1 MGVNDKGVGVQ
12 AVLKQSKQF
21 SHALEWC
28 LIASLLIHA
37 AIMFTL
43 PKPDYDLP
51 PPKKQ
56 EIQIELVKEP
66 PPVIPVVQ
74 PEPVKPEPIKPEPPK
89 PEPAKPQP
97 VKSEPK
103 PVEQKPAVPQKSI
116 SSPDTPTEAPRVVN
130 ESPAPA
136 VIAAKPTAGESK
148 PEVVAPANPSPAP
161 APEPAKASGPS
172 EGDIEAARNAFRSA
186 AHRELKKNQRY
197 PRIAQDRGIEGD
209 VKLSINLDDH
219 GNVTGIEVVES
230 SGNKS
235 LDDAAIAA
243 AQKSQLKQHFT
254 DILRG
259 KINNIIVTVSFKLS
273 S

>member
-1 MGVNDKGVGVQ
+1 MGVIGKGIGVQ
-12 AVLKQSKQF
+12 AALKQSKQF

-37 AIMFTL
+37 MFMFSL

-66 PPVIPVVQ
+66 PPPPPPPV
-74 PEPVKPEPIKPEPPK
+74 PEPMPLPAEPVKPQITPPK
-89 PEPAKPQP
+89 PPP
-97 VKSEPK
+97 VKAEPK
-103 PVEQKPAVPQKSI
+103 PVEQKPAIPQKPSAVAEPP
-116 SSPDTPTEAPRVVN
+116 SEARPVVDTPT
-130 ESPAPA
+130 PA
-136 VIAAKPTAGESK
+136 VIAAKPTTGEAK
-148 PEVVAPANPSPAP
+148 PEVVVPAP
-161 APEPAKASGPS
+161 APPAPAAEPVKASGPS
-172 EGDIEAARNAFRSA
+172 EGDIEAARNAFRNA

-197 PRIAQDRGIEGD
+197 PRIAQDRGIEGE
-209 VKLSINLDDH
+209 VKLSINIDDH
-219 GNVTGIEVVES
+219 GNVTGVEVVES
-230 SGNKS
+230 SGNKA

-243 AQKSQLKQHFT
+243 AQKSQLKPHFN

-273 S
+273 T

>member
-1 MGVNDKGVGVQ
+1 MQ

-21 SHALEWC
+21 NHVLEWC
-28 LIASLLIHA
+28 LVASLLLHA
-37 AIMFTL
+37 LFMFTL

-56 EIQIELVKEP
+56 EIQIELVKESP
-66 PPVIPVVQ
+66 PPPPPLPQPVPTPAPV
-74 PEPVKPEPIKPEPPK
+74 EPSKPLPTPP
-89 PEPAKPQP
+89 KPQP
-97 VKSEPK
+97 VKPEPK
-103 PVEQKPAVPQKSI
+103 PVEQKPVLPQKPAVV
-116 SSPDTPTEAPRVVN
+116 PDTPTEPRAVVDT
-130 ESPAPA
+130 PAPA

-148 PEVVAPANPSPAP
+148 SDMVVPTPAP
-161 APEPAKASGPS
+161 PAPPAEPVKASGPS
-172 EGDIEAARNAFRSA
+172 EGDIEAARNAFRNA

-197 PRIAQDRGIEGD
+197 PRIAQDRGIEGE
-209 VKLSINLDDH
+209 VKLSINIDDH
-219 GNVTGIEVVES
+219 GNVTGVEVVES
-230 SGNKS
+230 SGNKA

-243 AQKSQLKQHFT
+243 AQKSQLKPHFN